1 MSVAAAR
8 KGGVRPSVAVVFA
21 AVLAVAVAGCGGYQA
36 GANLAAA
43 GPGATAK
50 DTTAADKRGAK
61 TGGEIQVT
69 GRGSVTVEPDLALL
83 ELGVEARA
91 ETVKEARAQAAEA
104 MTQIV
109 EALKRL
115 GIADTDIQTRAF
127 SIFPLYDYLE
137 ETDEE
142 GRRKGREV
150 LAGYRVANQATVKV
164 RDTGRVGEAID
175 AAAQAGGDATR
186 INNVRFTVE
195 DTGPYLARL
204 RELAVEDAL
213 TKAGHYATLADVTLG
228 PLMRLQEA
236 GSPFPASERF
246 ASVRLEAEAAF
257 DSAPTP
263 VAGGE
268 LELALTIH
276 TVFAT
281 NND

>member
-1 MSVAAAR
+1 MSDGPAR
-8 KGGVRPSVAVVFA
+8 
-21 AVLAVAVAGCGGYQA
+21 
-36 GANLAAA
+36 AAA
-43 GPGATAK
+43 GAEGAS
-50 DTTAADKRGAK
+50 AADRGRAAK
-61 TGGEIQVT
+61 AGGEIQVT

-91 ETVKEARAQAAEA
+91 GTVREARAQAAEA
-104 MTQIV
+104 MTRVV
-109 EALKRL
+109 EALKLL

-150 LAGYRVANQATVKV
+150 LAGYRVANQASVKV
-164 RDTGRVGEAID
+164 RDTGRLGETVD

-195 DTGPYLARL
+195 DTGPYLERL

-213 TKAGHYATLADVTLG
+213 AKAGHYATLAGIGLG
-228 PLMRLQEA
+228 PLVRLQEA
-236 GSPFPASERF
+236 GSPFPASEGF
-246 ASVRLEAEAAF
+246 VSVRLATEAF

-263 VAGGE
+263 VAGGQ
-268 LELALTIH
+268 LELALTVQ

-281 NND
+281 SH

>member
-1 MSVAAAR
+1 M
-8 KGGVRPSVAVVFA
+8 RPFVGVVFA
-21 AVLAVAVAGCGGYQA
+21 AVLAVVAVVVGGCGGYQA

-43 GPGATAK
+43 SAEATAK
-50 DTTAADKRGAK
+50 DTAGTDKRGAK
-61 TGGEIQVT
+61 AGGEIQVT

-91 ETVKEARAQAAEA
+91 ETVKEARAQAAGA

-109 EALKRL
+109 EALGRL
-115 GIADTDIQTRAF
+115 GIADTDIQTRSF

-164 RDTGRVGEAID
+164 RDTSLVGEAID

-186 INNVRFTVE
+186 VNNVRFTVE

-213 TKAGHYATLADVTLG
+213 TKAGHYATLAGVRLG
-228 PLMRLQEA
+228 PLVRLQEA
-236 GSPFPASERF
+236 GSPFPASDRF

-281 NND
+281 NH